1 MMIFGVGYQE
11 AEGVHLRLRS
21 YSSVFLTRRWRV
33 KSWCWQ
39 WSGPRGQPSATKTT
53 KSHLPFTPPSSPP
66 AMSSPLQVPRP
77 SPTMRFLTHPMVIKK
92 RKTPFFPPLFFYFF
106 FPSILS
112 CWFFSMFVDALRF
125 VCRRGIRWSLERA
138 ERWVRVRLRE
148 SRKGFGESACQVP
161 RDERQ
166 IARSCFDSR
175 IFGAFEPW
183 DWVIDSFPFFFGWK
197 FNCFLVLTE
206 KLGFLRGFSLSCLN
220 CAYSDIWNIDFFLIS
235 SFGFWKLVFFVGLN
249 CVLFIYLGFGCFF

>member
-1 MMIFGVGYQE
+1 MMMIFGVGYQE

-106 FPSILS
+106 FSFNSFLLVFFDVCWCTAFCMQTRYPLIIGTSWTMSTRSFTRIQKRVRRKCLS
-112 CWFFSMFVDALRF
+112 SASWWTTNCSFMLLLKDLRSLWALRLSNWFFSL
-125 VCRRGIRWSLERA
+125 
-138 ERWVRVRLRE
+138 
-148 SRKGFGESACQVP
+148 
-161 RDERQ
+161 
-166 IARSCFDSR
+166 
-175 IFGAFEPW
+175 
-183 DWVIDSFPFFFGWK
+183 FFWLK
-197 FNCFLVLTE
+197 
-206 KLGFLRGFSLSCLN
+206 
-220 CAYSDIWNIDFFLIS
+220 I
-235 SFGFWKLVFFVGLN
+235 
-249 CVLFIYLGFGCFF
+249 